1 MGITSSPT
9 TLLPGVAVSFNFQR
23 VTSTKRAAPPSST
36 EKLKETAMS
45 LQAKLDA
52 FKADFE
58 AGKPPYNVPRSVIE
72 TMHRATAELI
82 ASEAAQRARKAGD
95 VAPSFSLKDPEGNVV
110 NSADLLQRGPLVLS
124 FYRGVWCPYCNMEL
138 QALEAAKPKFDK
150 YGASLVAISPQTAP
164 NSRKSVRQNN
174 LSFPILSDAKGKVGA
189 AFGLRFNLPDY
200 LVELYKQLKND
211 LPTFNDDPSWTLP
224 MPARYVIGQDGVI
237 LYSEV
242 NPDYTRRPE
251 PEDMIPVLQ
260 QAAAVKA

>member
-1 MGITSSPT
+1 
-9 TLLPGVAVSFNFQR
+9 
-23 VTSTKRAAPPSST
+23 
-36 EKLKETAMS
+36 MS

-58 AGKPPYNVPRSVIE
+58 AGKPPYNVPPPVIE

-82 ASEAAQRARKAGD
+82 ASDAASRAKKAGD
-95 VAPSFSLKDPEGNVV
+95 IAPSFSLKDPDGNVV
-110 NSADLLQRGPLVLS
+110 SSGELLKKGPLVVS

-138 QALEAAKPKFDK
+138 QALEAAKPAFDK
-150 YGASLVAISPQTAP
+150 YDASLVAISPQTAA
-164 NSRKSVRQNN
+164 NSRKSTRQNN
-174 LSFPILSDAKGKVGA
+174 LSFPILSDVKGKVGA
-189 AFGLRFNLPDY
+189 AFGLRFELPDY
-200 LVELYKQLKND
+200 LVELYKSLKND

-224 MPARYVIGQDGVI
+224 MPARYVIGKDGTI

-260 QAAAVKA
+260 QAAAVKV